1 MIEFFKTLFP
11 QKSIGGEEIFARKTH
26 VFSIFSNILSLQIK
40 FVDLKTLEN
49 IVVYI
54 ESIPHFDSA
63 HLDHSIIFY
72 VSLKI
77 KNPKFEIVKISSP
90 PNPHLRN

>member
-1 MIEFFKTLFP
+1 M
-11 QKSIGGEEIFARKTH
+11 GGEEIFARKTH
-26 VFSIFSNILSLQIK
+26 VFSIFSDILSLQIK

-49 IVVYI
+49 IVEYI

-63 HLDHSIIFY
+63 HLDHAIIFY

-77 KNPKFEIVKISSP
+77 KNPKFEIVKISLPQSAFKKLIIY
-90 PNPHLRN
+90 NA

>member
-1 MIEFFKTLFP
+1 M
-11 QKSIGGEEIFARKTH
+11 GGEEIFARKTH
-26 VFSIFSNILSLQIK
+26 VFSIFFNILSLQIK

-63 HLDHSIIFY
+63 HLDNSIIF
-72 VSLKI
+72 LCIFK
-77 KNPKFEIVKISSP
+77 K
-90 PNPHLRN
+90 